1 MIAIENNKTE
11 RGKLLA
17 AVAVLALVACALVV
31 VMPAGETD
39 AETNSAVSAA
49 NEYTYDGYKYGGDRY
64 VTDNTVTMV
73 YGVMDASLI
82 TDNTVMNDFA
92 RFIGALYWA
101 DNGATVKDITY
112 NDVVYTWNGE
122 SGRAGSNWEN
132 NGTTLVSVVTADFVD
147 AVTMQGDSVELT
159 IGLSDSSFTFTYA
172 VSGAVAQIGDN
183 YYGTLEAAIESA
195 GSNDTI
201 EIIDDANVYER
212 STVQN
217 KTLTIDLNGHTLH
230 NVSTT
235 DGYILQVGSNASVT
249 INGEGTLSNTFTSST
264 TAHGILA
271 TLVGGTLTLNNVTID
286 ATQYGIMAQGYKTG
300 GSGADHT
307 DLRNTDL
314 TDKTEYATWLY
325 INGCTIDSVYP
336 AVSTNGNYGFEYIS
350 ITDSE
355 LNSENTGLYVP
366 SNAYVSVTGTTINA
380 VSGIDQRTGI
390 LNVSDSTINY
400 TGPGEDKPA
409 GDGPTS
415 FGVGIAIVDASGY
428 SGAKATTT
436 ISNVTFTGGDG
447 TAGDIVMGVPRSNGS
462 TTEVSEILNATNEA
476 NRDGVLTVDG
486 LVFSTNAGETVGVSY
501 MDDGNITVR
510 QANTLNVNEDYT
522 IGQDKSLTVGENAN
536 LIVNAT
542 VSGQTGSTV
551 SINGNVSVANGGIL
565 DFSNSTTTSTSTSKL
580 TVAPNAQA
588 VIAQEFS
595 GDVTAYNGSSVS
607 VNGQPVVTEPVPEI
621 TVPETGYE
629 EAVNQINGLLDMSV
643 SQITVNGN
651 ITSEI
656 AGMLNTI
663 RNGTTF
669 IVNGSVS
676 GVLDAES
683 GAVITATVYSNVTIN
698 GVTINNLNLSDISV
712 TDTGVEVVA
721 DSVGSSAI
729 EAQFTLAEGKTVAF
743 NPETTIN
750 NAAFLNDATS
760 ISVKNVD
767 VGTNGAVFSY
777 GSVLIEG
784 DLVFNGTATS
794 EVVIADGSTP
804 VDLVLG
810 DVTFTGTGTVR
821 VNEMIVNGTVDI
833 AEGVVIDVAAGATLT
848 VNTDGVITGAGKI
861 TLSPTGTITN
871 NGSIEVEVDSGE
883 EVKVISGD
891 NIMQQFLD
899 SVDYYDFI
907 IVDGDLSLTATA
919 ENPLE
924 LDLTDK
930 TIYVT
935 GKMTV
940 GANVYVNFDRVTF
953 YGADA
958 NQVADNSGIIEV
970 LGELYIA
977 DSDVYANV
985 YIPDPDTN
993 REALISVTSAKTM
1006 TIGGQ
1011 SVGDLGDVG
1020 FGNILE
1026 VTGSF
1031 TIENRNT
1038 VNVYGT
1044 LDVAG
1049 TLTVS
1054 ENATIT
1060 VYGAGNIDVTGTMTL
1075 NGTLDLYGK
1084 GVVDGTVTASSTARL
1099 NVIDNGAFD
1108 VNGEMTFNGTLTGAI
1123 NNDGTV
1129 TFAGTAGTGAEIM
1142 ISEDATTTIASVSG
1156 SLTVSDTGAAED
1168 NTTRDTDRTVD
1179 GNKIVITDMET
1190 VTGGTGVSITT
1201 SVSSKT
1207 ENRITTYTATMDV
1220 AGAVNGKIS
1229 IVAVEGIYGNGK
1241 VVVSQTLDV
1250 DGNITFDGAVD
1261 VTGTVNGTTDAVFT
1275 NNGTLTVTG
1284 EVTVIGADA
1293 ANAIIKSGD
1302 GSKINATFYQIT
1314 TAGYVTGYY
1323 AGFDIAIQQIANA
1336 DNDTI
1341 TVMGEQN
1348 VGANATIA
1356 DGQTVVVSAGAEFTV
1371 NNGITLT
1378 VANGGKINDNAY
1390 NATDRTGI
1398 IVEGTLTFENYS
1410 TGYVP
1415 ASKNYKIFADVV
1427 VDNAP
1432 AKTFMSL
1439 AGAIDAGMT
1448 DIVLNDDVV
1457 IKEDLTIPAGTKVS
1471 SDTYGITVG
1480 AADVENDVTLTV
1492 EGAVELTGTSPG
1504 LSFVA
1509 GQDSDGVATESTLV
1523 VSGESGYALVPVD
1536 TYAPRF
1542 TGLDAST
1549 VEGAH
1554 YLKTV
1559 VEDRRENTYYVISTV
1574 PYAAADSLNVAADAD
1589 GERSITITGGI
1600 SVGEVTFTAA
1610 EDDALTVYVKNIM
1623 NGSTPVKNS
1632 ALVASSITLVGA
1644 TLDLTA
1650 EYSGTVSGAVAT
1662 EVGQI
1667 DLNRASGITITDV
1680 PATEDDAEKMTV
1692 NGTVTG
1698 GMTVSSG
1705 TVEVSG
1711 TLGTSVVEGSEGTI
1725 TVSNG
1730 ATLVVPNNATL
1741 NADNA
1746 DSDDSDRV
1754 VIDGTV
1760 EFDRGTLTGDSMT
1773 VNGTMLVSENFTLG
1787 VDVTVNGT
1795 VDVAQD
1801 KVMTVNKEIALTNG
1815 AVLNGSVTLDDGYIV
1830 AYVGSDISGAVLNW
1844 NTASSSSDAVD
1855 TDYYVLGEMYATVYA
1870 AQDAVAIGNAINPS
1884 DIEIDDYQY
1893 VKGWFATQADA
1904 DAALDDEGQQGTENN
1919 KFVGDVDAVYS
1930 SAKLKEVTIVVSQG
1944 TGLNIYI
1951 DNVAVGIAT
1960 EKTLSVGTHTVS
1972 FDVSASYDGTNAVMT
1987 FNGQTIQNGGTITID
2002 STMDGYVLSVSGA
2015 VPSSGSGDI
2024 TVNVPSQDD
2033 GMSLTDI
2040 LLIVLVILIVIMAI
2054 IVALRLMRS

>member
-1 MIAIENNKTE
+1 MIANMNEKGRQT
-11 RGKLLA
+11 KLLA
-17 AVAVLALVACALVV
+17 AIAVFAMVVCALAIAMPSVDAADETGADTGATDSTEETTPTYV
-31 VMPAGETD
+31 AMIGDESFETLSAAISAADEADTIVLIADVTEYVTIEKTVTIDLAGFTIVNNATAQDSNVSSSDRHSTITVNDGGNLTVNDSSENKTGIVDNVSHAVAALYINNGGTATLNGGTFQRSAEAGSDPQTNGSNSWYTIMNQGTLTINEGVNVYSKLSPDGTTYSSYSSLIRNGWQEGDGWDGEVTAVMTINGGNFFGGLYVKNDFGGEMTINGGTFD
-39 AETNSAVSAA
+39 SYTASVFTYGKLTITGGTFNEGQRCAVWAYSETNKGFSPTPELTITGGDYEPGESEWGTVRATFADDAVSTIELDISGMETFNTQKAVSINSGA
-49 NEYTYDGYKYGGDRY
+49 VVDGTINLNGNAISFTGLKAGTNAITFSQGS
-64 VTDNTVTMV
+64 VVISGT
-73 YGVMDASLI
+73 MDASS
-82 TDNTVMNDFA
+82 A
-92 RFIGALYWA
+92 GALIEATSGDVVLNDVTITGGDLDIDGDVSVQGTLTVDSGASITVTGTVTA
-101 DNGATVKDITY
+101 DAEATITFTGDVNVTNGATLDLSASTNSGDGTIVAGPGSEVAINGTYENVEVYQGASVTVNNSPVAPTETIEPIESTNVDEINKLINLGVSEITINGDIDASSLDT
-112 NDVVYTWNGE
+112 VG
-122 SGRAGSNWEN
+122 
-132 NGTTLVSVVTADFVD
+132 NGTTLIVT
-147 AVTMQGDSVELT
+147 
-159 IGLSDSSFTFTYA
+159 
-172 VSGAVAQIGDN
+172 GAIS
-183 YYGTLEAAIESA
+183 GTL
-195 GSNDTI
+195 
-201 EIIDDANVYER
+201 DAE
-212 STVQN
+212 
-217 KTLTIDLNGHTLH
+217 
-230 NVSTT
+230 
-235 DGYILQVGSNASVT
+235 
-249 INGEGTLSNTFTSST
+249 
-264 TAHGILA
+264 
-271 TLVGGTLTLNNVTID
+271 
-286 ATQYGIMAQGYKTG
+286 TG
-300 GSGADHT
+300 
-307 DLRNTDL
+307 
-314 TDKTEYATWLY
+314 
-325 INGCTIDSVYP
+325 
-336 AVSTNGNYGFEYIS
+336 
-350 ITDSE
+350 
-355 LNSENTGLYVP
+355 
-366 SNAYVSVTGTTINA
+366 
-380 VSGIDQRTGI
+380 
-390 LNVSDSTINY
+390 
-400 TGPGEDKPA
+400 
-409 GDGPTS
+409 
-415 FGVGIAIVDASGY
+415 
-428 SGAKATTT
+428 
-436 ISNVTFTGGDG
+436 
-447 TAGDIVMGVPRSNGS
+447 
-462 TTEVSEILNATNEA
+462 
-476 NRDGVLTVDG
+476 
-486 LVFSTNAGETVGVSY
+486 
-501 MDDGNITVR
+501 
-510 QANTLNVNEDYT
+510 
-522 IGQDKSLTVGENAN
+522 
-536 LIVNAT
+536 AT
-542 VSGQTGSTV
+542 VS
-551 SINGNVSVANGGIL
+551 A
-565 DFSNSTTTSTSTSKL
+565 
-580 TVAPNAQA
+580 A
-588 VIAQEFS
+588 
-595 GDVTAYNGSSVS
+595 
-607 VNGQPVVTEPVPEI
+607 
-621 TVPETGYE
+621 
-629 EAVNQINGLLDMSV
+629 
-643 SQITVNGN
+643 
-651 ITSEI
+651 
-656 AGMLNTI
+656 
-663 RNGTTF
+663 
-669 IVNGSVS
+669 
-676 GVLDAES
+676 
-683 GAVITATVYSNVTIN
+683 VYSNSVIG
-698 GVTINNLNLSDISV
+698 GVTINNLSQADVAV
-712 TDTGVEVVA
+712 TEDGIEVVSETIGA
-721 DSVGSSAI
+721 SITTVEFAV
-729 EAQFTLAEGKTVAF
+729 AENTSVAF
-743 NPETTIN
+743 RADTEIV
-750 NAAFLNDATS
+750 NASFENGSGS
-760 ISVKNVD
+760 ISVKGV
-767 VGTNGAVFSY
+767 VIGAGGATFSY
-777 GSVLIEG
+777 GSVVLEG
-784 DLVFNGTATS
+784 EIILNGDNVES
-794 EVVIADGSTP
+794 VVIADGDIA
-804 VDLVLG
+804 VDLELG
-810 DVTFTGTGTVR
+810 DVTISGTGTINVS
-821 VNEMIVNGTVDI
+821 EMIVNGTVDI
-833 AEGVVIDVAAGATLT
+833 AEGIIINVADDATLT
-848 VNTDGVITGAGKI
+848 VKTDGVITGSGKI
-861 TLSPTGTITN
+861 VLSAEGTITN
-871 NGSIEVEVDSGE
+871 NGSIEVNVETGESVVKEVTTQSE
-883 EVKVISGD
+883 FIAA
-891 NIMQQFLD
+891 L
-899 SVDYYDFI
+899 DYYDTI
-907 IVDGDLSLTATA
+907 YITGS
-919 ENPLE
+919 LE
-924 LDLTDK
+924 LKGTAQNPVEIDVTGK
-930 TIYVT
+930 TIYIN
-935 GKMTV
+935 GKLTI

-953 YGADA
+953 SGATSSTVT
-958 NQVADNSGIIEV
+958 NNSGEIEV

-985 YIPDPDTN
+985 YISDPDTN
-993 REALISVTSAKTM
+993 TDALISVTSAKTM

-1020 FGNILE
+1020 YGNILE
-1026 VTGSF
+1026 VTGTF

-1044 LDVAG
+1044 LDIPG
-1049 TLTVS
+1049 TLTVG
-1054 ENATIT
+1054 ENATVT

-1084 GVVDGTVTASSTARL
+1084 GTVDGTVTASSTARL
-1099 NVIDNGAFD
+1099 NVIDNGEFD
-1108 VNGEMTFNGTLTGAI
+1108 VNGEMTFNGTLAGAI

-1179 GNKIVITDMET
+1179 GNKIVITDMEA

-1220 AGAVNGKIS
+1220 AGAVNGTIA
-1229 IVAVEGIYGNGK
+1229 VTAVEESNGNGK
-1241 VVVSQTLDV
+1241 IVVSQTLDV

-1261 VTGTVNGTTDAVFT
+1261 VTGIVNGTSDAVFT

-1284 EVTVIGADA
+1284 EVTVIGA
-1293 ANAIIKSGD
+1293 NADNAVIKPGTDSV
-1302 GSKINATFYQIT
+1302 INATFYQIT
-1314 TAGYVTGYY
+1314 TAAVGSTAGYVTGYY
-1323 AGFDIAIQQIANA
+1323 AGFDIAVQQIANA

-1348 VGANATIA
+1348 VRANATIA

-1730 ATLVVPNNATL
+1730 ATLVVPNNAIL

-1795 VDVAQD
+1795 IEVAQD
-1801 KVMTVNKEIALTNG
+1801 KIMTVNKEIALTNG
-1815 AVLNGSVTLDDGYIV
+1815 AVINGSVTLNDGYIV

-1870 AQDAVAIGNAINPS
+1870 AQDAVTIGIAINPR
-1884 DIEIDDYQY
+1884 DIEIDDYQF

-1919 KFVGDVDAVYS
+1919 KFVGNVDAVYS